1 MEPATSIRRLGFRRW
16 YERKL
21 IDAHLA
27 LVTCFLSVITL
38 AACLEAVRFDELGWQ
53 QGALL
58 AVVAASLP
66 VAVLSW
72 RRYMRVLGLAERYG
86 ARSTCPSCGAYARFE
101 VMHAGASEIPGEIGS
116 SGLPRFDVWMR
127 LRCRKCAHAWRMPD
141 GS

>member
-53 QGALL
+53 QAALL
-58 AVVAASLP
+58 AVVAASSW
-66 VAVLSW
+66 VAALSW

-86 ARSTCPSCGAYARFE
+86 QRSTCPSCGAYARFE
-101 VMHAGASEIPGEIGS
+101 VLHAGASEIPGGPGEAGV
-116 SGLPRFDVWMR
+116 PQFDVWMR
-127 LRCRKCAHAWRMPD
+127 LQCRKCGHAWRMPD
-141 GS
+141 

>member
-21 IDAHLA
+21 IEAHLA

-58 AVVAASLP
+58 AVVAASLL
-66 VAVLSW
+66 VSALSW

-86 ARSTCPSCGAYARFE
+86 QRSTCPSCGAYARFE
-101 VMHAGASEIPGEIGS
+101 VVHAGASEIPGGPGEAGV
-116 SGLPRFDVWMR
+116 PQFDVWMR
-127 LRCRKCAHAWRMPD
+127 LQCRKCGHAWRMPD
-141 GS
+141 